1 MGYKGIGYIG
11 NETHR
16 GKVVQGAWG
25 TWPIRPTGGMG
36 YRGTGGMGTWAID
49 TGAYCQYL
57 LDQVGDRG
65 DGVHG
70 SWGTWAMG
78 HMGDWAHG
86 HNFTAGILTIFDS
99 I

>member
-1 MGYKGIGYIG
+1 MG
-11 NETHR
+11 NR
-16 GKVVQGAWG
+16 
-25 TWPIRPTGGMG
+25 
-36 YRGTGGMGTWAID
+36 D

-57 LDQVGDRG
+57 LDLDGDRG

-86 HNFTAGILTIFDS
+86 HNFVNTAGILTIF
-99 I
+99 